1 MKKFWIRTASSVIYV
16 ALFLGTMF
24 SGIIFGDNTVGALVF
39 VAFLLFVEVGCTRE
53 FYKIGKL
60 KGARPL
66 EWMGY
71 LATVLVVLSFLDL
84 GYMYSIGDHGVL
96 NDTLDIAVIAVLILL
111 LLGLQLT
118 AIIQLWRKSD
128 NPFGDIAST
137 FVPAFYIGMPL
148 GLMQMTQMTQPNLLF
163 MVVALVWVNDA
174 CAYMSGSLIGKHKM
188 WERLSPGKSWEG
200 TVIGV
205 LCAAL
210 VGGLATLL
218 PMFGMLDWYCGVA
231 LGVLCGVIGTLG
243 DLVESMYKRSAGLK
257 DSGKFLPGHGGF
269 LDRFDSLLILMPF
282 AVILLYYFIGWCTPT
297 PPPPLC

>member
-1 MKKFWIRTASSVIYV
+1 MKKFWIRTASSVVYV

-24 SGIIFGDNTVGALVF
+24 SGRIFGDYLVGSFVF
-39 VAFLLFVEVGCTRE
+39 VAFLLFVAVGCTRE
-53 FYKIGKL
+53 FYKIQKL
-60 KGARPL
+60 KGTHAL

-71 LATVLVVLSFLDL
+71 MTTVLVVLSFLDL
-84 GYMYSIGDHGVL
+84 GYMHAMGGYGVVS
-96 NDTLDIAVIAVLILL
+96 NVLDLALFAVLILL
-111 LLGLQLT
+111 LWGLPLT

-137 FVPAFYIGMPL
+137 FVPVFYIGMPL
-148 GLMQMTQMTQPNLLF
+148 GLMQVAQMTQTNLLF
-163 MVVALVWVNDA
+163 LAVALVWVNDA
-174 CAYMSGSLIGKHKM
+174 CAYMSGSLFGKHKM

-210 VGGLATLL
+210 VGALATLL
-218 PMFGMLDWYCGVA
+218 PMFNMLDWYFGAV

-282 AVILLYYFIGWCTPT
+282 ATIFLVLVSEGII
-297 PPPPLC
+297 

>member
-1 MKKFWIRTASSVIYV
+1 MKKFWIRTASSVVYV

-24 SGIIFGDNTVGALVF
+24 SGKIFGDNLVGALVF
-39 VAFLLFVEVGCTRE
+39 VAFVLFVAVGCTRE
-53 FYKIGKL
+53 FYKISKL

-71 LATVLVVLSFLDL
+71 IATLLLILSFLDL
-84 GYMYSIGDHGVL
+84 GYMYSIGGHGVL

-137 FVPAFYIGMPL
+137 FVPVFYIGVPL
-148 GLMQMTQMTQPNLLF
+148 GLMQVAQMMQTNLLF
-163 MVVALVWVNDA
+163 LVVALVWVNDA

-218 PMFGMLDWYCGVA
+218 PMFKMLDWYGGA
-231 LGVLCGVIGTLG
+231 ILGVLCGVIGTLG

-282 AVILLYYFIGWCTPT
+282 AAILLYFISGSIV
-297 PPPPLC
+297 